1 MAVCK
6 KQVSEQGYETNY
18 HKFTEV
24 TVSEDTLIGLL
35 TSYVTKEYRDLEKPA
50 LRKNYYFTIS
60 IEEEES
66 MGVRQLAYKKLK
78 ELPEWADAED
88 C

>member
-6 KQVSEQGYETNY
+6 QQVSEQGYVTNY

-24 TVSEDTLIGLL
+24 TVSDSTLIGLL
-35 TSYVTKEYRDLEKPA
+35 TSYVTKEYREMEKPA
-50 LRKNYYFTIS
+50 LSRNYYFNIT

-66 MGVRQLAYKKLK
+66 MGIRQLAYKKLK

>member
-6 KQVSEQGYETNY
+6 EVITQQGYATNY

-24 TVSEDTLIGLL
+24 TLTDNSLTGLL
-35 TSYVTKEYRDLEKPA
+35 TSYVSREYRELERPA
-50 LRKNYYFTIS
+50 LFKTYYFEVTL
-60 IEEEES
+60 EEEES
-66 MGVRQLAYKKLK
+66 MGIRQLAYKKLK
-78 ELPEWADAED
+78 ELEDWADAED

>member
-1 MAVCK
+1 MALCK
-6 KQVSEQGYETNY
+6 EIITKEGYATNY

-24 TVSEDTLIGLL
+24 TVSDNKLIGELS
-35 TSYVTKEYRDLEKPA
+35 SYVSREYRNLNRPA
-50 LRKNYYFTIS
+50 YTKVYCFDITV
-60 IEEEES
+60 EEEES

-78 ELPEWADAED
+78 ELDEWADAED

>member
-1 MAVCK
+1 MALNK
-6 KQVSEQGYETNY
+6 GIITQQGYATNY

-24 TVSEDTLIGLL
+24 TLTDNSLSCLL
-35 TSYVTKEYRDLEKPA
+35 TSYVSREYRDLERPA
-50 LRKNYYFTIS
+50 VRRSYYFDITL
-60 IEEEES
+60 EEEES
-66 MGVRQLAYKKLK
+66 MGIRQLAYKKLK

>member
-1 MAVCK
+1 MALCK
-6 KQVSEQGYETNY
+6 EVVTKEGYITNY

-24 TVSEDTLIGLL
+24 TVLDDKLIGELS
-35 TSYVTKEYRDLEKPA
+35 SYVSREYRNLNRPA
-50 LRKNYYFTIS
+50 HTKIYCFEIK

-66 MGVRQLAYKKLK
+66 MGIRQLAYKKLK
-78 ELPEWADAED
+78 ELEEWADAED